1 MTYPFQIGALSD
13 DGDVDYHASDHLSA
27 SVFTGYNGERAWCA
41 RMRRDPTFRSE
52 NIRIVR
58 AADGILASQLYVID
72 RTVRIES
79 SELRMGGIG
88 GVGTD
93 PKYRK
98 QGMASALMRDAEAF
112 MKTNDFDISILFSI
126 PEDYYTR
133 FGYMT
138 VLPEFTTT
146 LMGLARL
153 KTLSAIKSSM
163 QVRKLKPGDITSISG
178 LYAAVHSEVTGS
190 VKRSTAHWKW
200 LTTHPEFNGIAVCDG
215 NRVVA
220 YALIRRESDRVIMH
234 EIGSYPSPQ
243 VHDAMIRYLARY
255 TLNSGLTKLCLEV
268 PPDLPFARFS
278 ALEFEATQ
286 QVVVP
291 KKRGGMARI
300 LNLQSTMKKLEK
312 VLTDRL
318 RSSQYRDMIRSMII
332 DTDIGTIRLAMDAG
346 SVSTHLIP
354 DDQSP
359 QPDLAI
365 PQSALVGLILGLYYP
380 SHIWEVWGRPI
391 PPDILS
397 VLTVLFPK
405 RFPHVTWIDHF

>member
-1 MTYPFQIGALSD
+1 MNYNFKTGALSD
-13 DGDVDYHASDHLSA
+13 DEHTDYRTSDHLSA
-27 SVFTGYNGERAWCA
+27 TVFTGYNDERDWCA

-52 NIRIVR
+52 NIRIARTSDGVL
-58 AADGILASQLYVID
+58 AAQLYVIE
-72 RTVRIES
+72 RTIRIES
-79 SELRMGGIG
+79 SELRVGGIG

-93 PKYRK
+93 PEYRK
-98 QGMASALMRDAEAF
+98 QGMAGALMRDALAF
-112 MKTNDFDISILFSI
+112 MKSNDFDISILFSV

-146 LMGLARL
+146 LTGLARL
-153 KTLSAIKSSM
+153 RELSTLKTSL
-163 QVRKLKPGDITSISG
+163 QVRKLRPEEITSVSD
-178 LYAAVHSEVTGS
+178 LYARVHSEVTGS

-200 LTTHPEFNGIAVCDG
+200 LTTHPEFNGIAVWDG
-215 NRVVA
+215 DRIMA
-220 YALIRRESDRVIMH
+220 YALIRGESDRVVMH
-234 EIGSYPSPQ
+234 EIGADPSPQ
-243 VHDAMIRYLARY
+243 VHDALIRYLARY
-255 TLNSGLTKLCLEV
+255 TLKHGLTRLCLEV

-278 ALEFEATQ
+278 ALEYEAVQ

-291 KKRGGMARI
+291 KKRGGMAKI
-300 LNLQSTMKKLEK
+300 VNLQSTMKKLET

-318 RSSQYRDMIRSMII
+318 RSSQYRDMKRSMII
-332 DTDIGTIRLAMDAG
+332 DTDIGTIRMAMNAG
-346 SVSTHLIP
+346 SVTTHLIA

-365 PQSALVGLILGLYYP
+365 PQSVLVGLILGLYYP

-405 RFPHVTWIDHF
+405 RFPHLTWIDHF

>member
-1 MTYPFQIGALSD
+1 
-13 DGDVDYHASDHLSA
+13 
-27 SVFTGYNGERAWCA
+27 
-41 RMRRDPTFRSE
+41 
-52 NIRIVR
+52 
-58 AADGILASQLYVID
+58 
-72 RTVRIES
+72 
-79 SELRMGGIG
+79 
-88 GVGTD
+88 
-93 PKYRK
+93 
-98 QGMASALMRDAEAF
+98 
-112 MKTNDFDISILFSI
+112 
-126 PEDYYTR
+126 
-133 FGYMT
+133 
-138 VLPEFTTT
+138 
-146 LMGLARL
+146 
-153 KTLSAIKSSM
+153 
-163 QVRKLKPGDITSISG
+163 
-178 LYAAVHSEVTGS
+178 
-190 VKRSTAHWKW
+190 
-200 LTTHPEFNGIAVCDG
+200 
-215 NRVVA
+215 
-220 YALIRRESDRVIMH
+220 
-234 EIGSYPSPQ
+234 
-243 VHDAMIRYLARY
+243 MIRYLARY